1 MSQNH
6 NHPIPLLMQSVALH
20 IVAFVG
26 FKRLLCG
33 CLVNVDNM
41 VMLEAHKECELLKS
55 NNCLT
60 CYLYNA

>member
-1 MSQNH
+1 
-6 NHPIPLLMQSVALH
+6 MQSVALH